1 MLGWRERDSP
11 QPVSMLPGNTDI
23 AKTIAMVF
31 TVAIFFYGCQDT
43 YKRVGE
49 EKKILI
55 FPQGVAQDFELTYTE
70 TIEELESEDKGSSRV
85 IAVLKSPL
93 SEDYD
98 NMIFKYRTFPKGLL
112 VEYYDQDN
120 NKSTIKADY
129 GIIYSQTNIINLRG
143 GVVIETHDGK
153 KLETPQLYWDR
164 KDEWIFTQE
173 KFTYTNPEDGTIMD
187 GEGMDFN
194 RDFTYFKAHRT
205 YGYISIKEDES

>member
-1 MLGWRERDSP
+1 
-11 QPVSMLPGNTDI
+11 
-23 AKTIAMVF
+23 MVF

-129 GIIYSQTNIINLRG
+129 GISYSQTNIINLRG
-143 GVVIETHDGK
+143 GVV
-153 KLETPQLYWDR
+153 
-164 KDEWIFTQE
+164 
-173 KFTYTNPEDGTIMD
+173 
-187 GEGMDFN
+187 
-194 RDFTYFKAHRT
+194 
-205 YGYISIKEDES
+205 